1 MALRPTRRTLLA
13 AGLAAG
19 ATPLLPRWAAA
30 APIDTGPPVPFSF
43 EMLRDM
49 ARTLAEQPYVEPAIP
64 DAALLES
71 IDYDLHNQITY
82 KPDRMLWGDVPG
94 AAKVRFFHP
103 GRYFKLPV
111 EISVLADGTARELI
125 FSTDLFDM
133 PADHPARKLTHA
145 GFAGFAVMDP
155 DAENDWMAVLG
166 ASYLRTSGYSG
177 QFGMSARGL
186 AINSGG
192 PGPEEFPRFSRFW
205 LEEGEAGGIIIYALM
220 ESPRVTGA
228 YRFGSSRRPG
238 EGSNT

>member
-30 APIDTGPPVPFSF
+30 VPIDTGPPVAFSF

-49 ARTLAEQPYVEPAIP
+49 ARTLAEQPYVEPPIP
-64 DAALLES
+64 DAALLET

-82 KPDRMLWGDVPG
+82 RPDSMLWGDVPG

-111 EISVLADGTARELI
+111 EISVLADGTARELE

-133 PADHPARKLTHA
+133 PADHPARKLTKA

-155 DAENDWMAVLG
+155 DGEERLDGGARRLLPAHLG
-166 ASYLRTSGYSG
+166 LFRPVRHVGARASRSIP
-177 QFGMSARGL
+177 A
-186 AINSGG
+186 A
-192 PGPEEFPRFSRFW
+192 PGRR
-205 LEEGEAGGIIIYALM
+205 
-220 ESPRVTGA
+220 
-228 YRFGSSRRPG
+228 SSRASAASGSRRARPAA
-238 EGSNT
+238 SSSTR